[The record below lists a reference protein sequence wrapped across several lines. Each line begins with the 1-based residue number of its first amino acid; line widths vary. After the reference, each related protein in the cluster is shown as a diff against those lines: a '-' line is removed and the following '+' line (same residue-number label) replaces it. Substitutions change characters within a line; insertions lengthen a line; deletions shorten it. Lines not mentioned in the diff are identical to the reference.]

1 MMSHNLGATLLASL
15 FLLRCLKKDAMV
27 NPTIIIGVRW
37 KSAGCPTE
45 TSRSYWSADECR
57 CRSVEKRRIV
67 DARRTQCAWV
77 IARAMDEGRESGA

>member
-1 MMSHNLGATLLASL
+1 MMLYNLGATLLAGL

-45 TSRSYWSADECR
+45 TSRSYWSADVGVW
-57 CRSVEKRRIV
+57 RSGVSWMRVVRS
-67 DARRTQCAWV
+67 AR
-77 IARAMDEGRESGA
+77 G